1 MKSMKYI
8 LVVLFLMAGVFY
20 GCQDEEPSLETLAV
34 PTNLNIVTSVA
45 DDESG
50 NVTVT
55 ATADNAITIHV
66 IFRENAEP
74 VVVSPGE
81 PARFQYIRSGEY
93 TQNITV
99 VAYAPGGISSSRTVS
114 VDLSVKLLIDPEILK
129 MIAGD
134 GSKRW
139 VWNKEETGHWG
150 ADAAFN
156 EENNGYKAPP
166 NSLNPCA
173 YDDVLIF
180 SYDNDDNYRYQ
191 MELGENNETLVG
203 WAEVNYFFPNANPQQ
218 YVDECHDITVTDPK
232 METDTGFLIFRGEDG
247 ELYIQVENSPVS
259 FWSGATVYKILELRE
274 DFLSVRGDHKPI
286 LEEIEIAYYHEF
298 RPEDYDPGQD
308 PGFTELVWQ
317 DEFDVA
323 GAPSEAN
330 WGYAIGRGSNGWGNN
345 EAQYYTDRSE
355 NVIVEDGLLKI
366 TAKKEDY
373 EGAEYTSAR
382 LLPMDKF
389 EFTYGRVDVRAKL
402 PGGGGTWPAI
412 WMLGAN
418 FQTVGWPRCGE
429 IDIME
434 YVGNDPGRVQ
444 SAIHTPSSSGATVN
458 LGSTEIQDET
468 TEFHVYS
475 AIWTEDEIKFLVDDV
490 EFYTYRPDVK
500 NDQTWPF
507 DLDQFLILNVA
518 MGGTLGGNI
527 DPDFTASTM
536 EIDYVRVY
544 Q

>member
-1 MKSMKYI
+1 MRTINRIIFSF
-8 LVVLFLMAGVFY
+8 LVIFAFG
-20 GCQDEEPSLETLAV
+20 GCQDAEPKLESLIV
-34 PTNLNIVTSVA
+34 PTNLNIVTEVA

-55 ATADNAITIHV
+55 ATADDAISMHV
-66 IFRENAEP
+66 IFKENADP
-74 VVVSPGE
+74 IVVSPGE
-81 PARFQYIRSGEY
+81 PARFQYIQSGEY

-99 VAYAPGGISSSRTVS
+99 IAYAPGGISSSRTIS
-114 VDLSVKLLIDPEILK
+114 IDLDVKLLIDPEILK

-156 EENNGYKAPP
+156 EQNDGYKAPP
-166 NSLNPCA
+166 NSLKSCA

-180 SYDNDDNYRYQ
+180 SYDNNDTYRYQ
-191 MELGENNETLVG
+191 MELGEDNETLLN
-203 WAEVNYFFPNANPQQ
+203 WAEVQYFFPNANPEQ
-218 YVDECHDITVTDPK
+218 YNDECRDITVTDPK
-232 METDTGFLIFRGEDG
+232 METDTSFLIFRGEDG
-247 ELYIQVENSPVS
+247 ELYIQVENSTLS
-259 FWSGATVYKILELRE
+259 FWSGATVYKILELS
-274 DFLSVRGDHKPI
+274 DDLLSVRGDHKPI
-286 LEEIEIAYYHEF
+286 LEDIEIAYYHEF
-298 RPEDYDPGQD
+298 RPEDYDPNKD
-308 PGFTELVWQ
+308 PDFTNLVWE
-317 DEFDVA
+317 DEFDMA
-323 GAPSEAN
+323 GAPLEAN
-330 WGYAIGRGSNGWGNN
+330 WNYDIGRGSNGWGNN
-345 EAQYYTDRSE
+345 EAQYYTDRSD

-366 TAKKEDY
+366 TAKKESY
-373 EGAEYTSAR
+373 EGADYTSAR
-382 LLPMDKF
+382 LLTQDKF

-418 FQTVGWPRCGE
+418 FPEVGWPRCGE

-434 YVGNDPGRVQ
+434 YVGNNPGKVQ

-458 LGSTEIQDET
+458 VKQTEIQNET

-475 AIWTEDEIKFLVDDV
+475 VIWSENKISFLVDN
-490 EFYTYRPDVK
+490 EKFYTYEPEIK

-518 MGGTLGGNI
+518 LGGTLGGNI
-527 DPDFTASTM
+527 DPNFTESTM